1 MRSPPAWKGLRVLLA
16 IDVGNTETKL
26 GVFESAHGPLLHMWR
41 VTTEARRTADEYG
54 VFLTQLFTTQEL
66 QTEQV
71 DAVVISSVVP
81 KLDQT
86 IEDACARFVGAKT
99 EFLKAHRQTLMPVLT
114 ERPSEVG
121 ADLVAA
127 ALGARDLYG
136 APLIVIS
143 FGTATAF
150 VAVSKEGAYI
160 GTAIAP
166 GIAISVDALVGRA
179 AKLPQIALEA
189 PGRAIGRETI
199 ESLQSGIVY
208 GFVGQAEALIQRM
221 SAELGAKPVV
231 VATGGLADV
240 VAKHTTHIDHVNA
253 NLSLLGLQLF
263 HNAQKS

>member
-1 MRSPPAWKGLRVLLA
+1 MLLA

-26 GVFESAHGPLLHMWR
+26 GVFESASGALLYMWR

-54 VFLTQLFTTQEL
+54 VFLTQLFVTQKI
-66 QTEQV
+66 QTRDV
-71 DAVVISSVVP
+71 TAVVISSVVP

-86 IEDACARFVGAKT
+86 IGDACRRFVGAKT
-99 EFLKAHRQTLMPVLT
+99 EFLKSHQQSLMPIAT

-121 ADLVAA
+121 ADLVAMS
-127 ALGARDLYG
+127 LGARKLYG

-150 VAVSKEGAYI
+150 VAISSDGAFL

-189 PGRAIGRETI
+189 PGSAIGRDTI
-199 ESLQSGIVY
+199 ASLQSGIVY
-208 GFVGQAEALIQRM
+208 GFVGQTEAIVQRM
-221 SAELGAKPVV
+221 SSEMNASPKVI
-231 VATGGLADV
+231 ATGGLAEV
-240 VAKHTTHIDHVNA
+240 VAKHTECIHEVNA

-263 HNAQKS
+263 HNSTNDK

>member
-1 MRSPPAWKGLRVLLA
+1 MLLA

-26 GVFESAHGPLLHMWR
+26 GVFESATGPLKHMWR

-54 VFLTQLFTTQEL
+54 VFLTQLFATQKL
-66 QTEQV
+66 KTDDV
-71 DAVVISSVVP
+71 NAVVIASVVP
-81 KLDQT
+81 RLDQT
-86 IEDACARFVGAKT
+86 LLDACTRFVGAES
-99 EFLKAHRQTLMPVLT
+99 EFLKPHKQKLMEIHT

-127 ALGARDLYG
+127 AIGARNLYG
-136 APLIVIS
+136 SPLIVIS

-150 VAVSKEGAYI
+150 VAISKDGAYL

-179 AKLPQIALEA
+179 AKLPQIALQA
-189 PGRAIGRETI
+189 PQQAIGRDTI
-199 ESLQSGIVY
+199 ASLQSGIVY
-208 GFVGQAEALIQRM
+208 VCQAEALIDRIT
-221 SAELGAKPVV
+221 AELGSKPVV

-240 VAKHTTHIDHVNA
+240 VAKHTKSITHVNP

-263 HNAQKS
+263 HNGTG

>member
-1 MRSPPAWKGLRVLLA
+1 MLLA

-26 GVFESAHGPLLHMWR
+26 GVFENATGALRHMWR
-41 VTTEARRTADEYG
+41 VTTVRDRTADEFG
-54 VFLTQLFTTQEL
+54 VFLTQLFATQKL
-66 QTEQV
+66 KTDDV
-71 DAVVISSVVP
+71 TAVVISSVVP

-86 IEDACARFVGAKT
+86 IEDACTRFVGAHI
-99 EFLKAHRQTLMPVLT
+99 EFLKPHRQTLMPVLT

-127 ALGARDLYG
+127 SIGAHQLYG

-150 VAVSKEGAYI
+150 VAISKEGAYL

-189 PGRAIGRETI
+189 PGRAIGRDTI
-199 ESLQSGIVY
+199 ASLQSGIVY
-208 GFVGQAEALIQRM
+208 GFVGQTEALIDRI
-221 SAELGAKPVV
+221 SAELGGTPFV
-231 VATGGLADV
+231 VATGGLAEV
-240 VAKHTTHIDHVNA
+240 VAKHTTRINEVNP

-263 HNAQKS
+263 HAAGSAARGPSGGVVE

>member
-1 MRSPPAWKGLRVLLA
+1 MLLA

-26 GVFESAHGPLLHMWR
+26 GVFENARGPLKHMWR

-54 VFLTQLFTTQEL
+54 VFLTQLFATQKL
-66 QTEQV
+66 KTDDV
-71 DAVVISSVVP
+71 DAVVIASVVP
-81 KLDQT
+81 RLDQT
-86 IEDACARFVGAKT
+86 ILDACTRFVGAKS
-99 EFLKAHRQTLMPVLT
+99 EFLKPHKQHLMEIRT

-127 ALGARDLYG
+127 AIGGRNLYG
-136 APLIVIS
+136 SPLIVIS

-150 VAVSKEGAYI
+150 VAVSKEGAYL

-189 PGRAIGRETI
+189 PQQAIGRETI
-199 ESLQSGIVY
+199 ASLQSGIVY
-208 GFVGQAEALIQRM
+208 GFVGQAEALIDRIA
-221 SAELGAKPVV
+221 AELGSKPVV

-240 VAKHTTHIDHVNA
+240 IAKHTKSINHINA
-253 NLSLLGLQLF
+253 HLSLLGLQLF
-263 HNAQKS
+263 HNGGA